1 MRKETVCQSPCS
13 GNISDHLALGRGG
26 WDPQGRQTGFAN
38 KKTAAVEYTTL
49 NKSDDLFRILPRL
62 DGSTDCFQSLY
73 LTNSCTL
80 G

>member
-1 MRKETVCQSPCS
+1 MPKPVLWEHLRSS
-13 GNISDHLALGRGG
+13 GTGKRG
-26 WDPQGRQTGFAN
+26 WDRQGRQTGFAN

-62 DGSTDCFQSLY
+62 DGPTDCFQSLY